1 MKKLMVSVVIIL
13 GSLSI
18 YAITNKSSQNI
29 KIQEN
34 LQTEYTE
41 VSLDT
46 VPLVVKKALEKAYP
60 GTKLEKAYI
69 NDKKEYK
76 LEISLGDQKATVYT
90 DVNGSW
96 LK

>member
-1 MKKLMVSVVIIL
+1 MKKLMVSLALIL

-18 YAITNKSSQNI
+18 YAITNNASQNVR
-29 KIQEN
+29 IQKN
-34 LQTEYTE
+34 IQTEYTE

-46 VPLVVKKALEKAYP
+46 VPLVVKKALDKAYP